1 MLQLYRLPDSSA
13 EGTLMSDVRRC
24 RLRWLSVSGAGR
36 ARALAPSERTSA
48 ERVKKV
54 DGPEP
59 QVSTRALKLTSC
71 HGRFGSAQIEIRRP
85 PLFHFRL
92 PLKTYG
98 GKAFLLMLLIALHPC
113 VVTG

>member
-24 RLRWLSVSGAGR
+24 RLGWLSVSGAR
-36 ARALAPSERTSA
+36 RELAPSERTSA